1 MSSLFGDLALVRC
14 CKGVNT
20 DGISVVGSFIV
31 RLTALIGVQQIVH

>member
-1 MSSLFGDLALVRC
+1 MGSLFADLAVVKD